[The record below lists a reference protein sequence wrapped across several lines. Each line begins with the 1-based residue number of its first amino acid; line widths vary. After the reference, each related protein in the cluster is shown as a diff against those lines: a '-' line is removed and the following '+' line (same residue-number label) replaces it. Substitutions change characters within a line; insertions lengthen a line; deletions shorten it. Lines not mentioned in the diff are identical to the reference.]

1 MAATVA
7 PALAP
12 DLEAALRRLK
22 LAAVRRLAPELLM
35 TAHTQRWAPDELM
48 RTVLEAELAAR
59 DASNARARLRAAG
72 LPVRKTLDEFAV
84 AESSVPRATFDDL
97 ASLEWIRPKE
107 NLVLLGPAGTG
118 KSHTLIALGHA
129 AVEAGFRVRYF
140 AAASL
145 AEALDRDG
153 GPARRH
159 AAAGTAGRVAPRV
172 TVEITEAGANH
183 IAAWD
188 IDQRV
193 RAIHEAGDA
202 VMAAALGMPVKAV
215 DISGRHGGYRDPGL
229 ADDSL
234 PDTTSEPRSPERF
247 RRTAPMEA
255 LPPAPASPRAVWAIG
270 MTVAAVRR

>member
-118 KSHTLIALGHA
+118 KSHLSIALGVQA
-129 AVEAGFRVRYF
+129 
-140 AAASL
+140 
-145 AEALDRDG
+145 
-153 GPARRH
+153 ARRGYRV
-159 AAAGTAGRVAPRV
+159 AFATARQWGTRLGTAKRAGRLDEELERLGRIPLLIVDEVGYIPFDP
-172 TVEITEAGANH
+172 E
-183 IAAWD
+183 
-188 IDQRV
+188 
-193 RAIHEAGDA
+193 
-202 VMAAALGMPVKAV
+202 AAALFFALISLRYERRSLIVSSNKTFSAWAEIFGDPVA
-215 DISGRHGGYRDPGL
+215 
-229 ADDSL
+229 
-234 PDTTSEPRSPERF
+234 
-247 RRTAPMEA
+247 
-255 LPPAPASPRAVWAIG
+255 
-270 MTVAAVRR
+270 VAAMVDRLVDHAEVIVLKGESYRLRGKREEVLTAEKDR